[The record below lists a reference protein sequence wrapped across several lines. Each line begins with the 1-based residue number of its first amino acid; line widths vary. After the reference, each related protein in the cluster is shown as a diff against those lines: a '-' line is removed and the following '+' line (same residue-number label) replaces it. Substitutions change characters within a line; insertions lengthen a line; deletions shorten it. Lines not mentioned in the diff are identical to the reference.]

1 MRHCLTIYYHNC
13 HRDMT
18 SSEALKAKDLAE
30 GSSISQG
37 GIDLGGS
44 NQSISMEGSAS
55 PFSRGSPTSHLMLEN
70 NPSPNPSN
78 NRPLTDI
85 EPKDT
90 LIDGAQTAAVDDN
103 ETEVLGMSVERRKS
117 IFDKLNGEFTRL
129 IDAYR
134 ILRSKRPLKPF
145 RLLKHPREIVH
156 PGRSLPVLSLSY
168 INDQQI
174 LHLNF
179 ICTIELPCSPSTY
192 LQ

>member
-1 MRHCLTIYYHNC
+1 
-13 HRDMT
+13 MT

-30 GSSISQG
+30 GSSMSLG
-37 GIDLGGS
+37 GIDLGGNS
-44 NQSISMEGSAS
+44 QSISMEGSV
-55 PFSRGSPTSHLMLEN
+55 SPTSHLMLEN

-78 NRPLTDI
+78 NRPLIDI

-103 ETEVLGMSVERRKS
+103 ETEVLGMSVERRRR

-156 PGRSLPVLSLSY
+156 PGKSLPVLSLSY
-168 INDQQI
+168 IDDQQ
-174 LHLNF
+174 N
-179 ICTIELPCSPSTY
+179 T
-192 LQ
+192 

>member
-1 MRHCLTIYYHNC
+1 
-13 HRDMT
+13 MT

-30 GSSISQG
+30 GSSMSLG
-37 GIDLGGS
+37 GIDLGGNS
-44 NQSISMEGSAS
+44 KSISMEGSAS

-78 NRPLTDI
+78 NRPLIDI

-90 LIDGAQTAAVDDN
+90 IIDSAQTAAVDDN
-103 ETEVLGMSVERRKS
+103 ETEGVLGMSVERRKS

-156 PGRSLPVLSLSY
+156 PGKSLPVLSLSY
-168 INDQQI
+168 IND
-174 LHLNF
+174 
-179 ICTIELPCSPSTY
+179 
-192 LQ
+192 LQNT